1 MEKNDPMNKKVIPV
15 FVMLLAYASILPAN
29 DIDRTEVSNLQQQAK
44 QQIEQCANVF
54 SNQRINMISAFDS
67 MAEIITTRLPK
78 VCVQTGLDWYQR
90 RLTELAV
97 TQQELDD
104 RMFRANLA
112 SLTSQSGAFLSDFGQ
127 SNRDAGGSVLEYNTF
142 SSGKRSNE
150 TSEKIPVAR
159 GYTNLAGE

>member
-1 MEKNDPMNKKVIPV
+1 MNKKVIPV
-15 FVMLLAYASILPAN
+15 FVMLQAYASVLPAN
-29 DIDRTEVSNLQQQAK
+29 DSDRTEVSKLQQHAK

-54 SNQRINMISAFDS
+54 SNQRINMTSAFDS

-112 SLTSQSGAFLSDFGQ
+112 SLTSQSEAFLSDFGQ
-127 SNRDAGGSVLEYNTF
+127 SNIDAGGSVLEYNTF

>member
-1 MEKNDPMNKKVIPV
+1 MHKTLIPLFVI
-15 FVMLLAYASILPAN
+15 LQTYASVLPAN
-29 DIDRTEVSNLQQQAK
+29 NIDRAGVAQLQKQAK
-44 QQIEQCANVF
+44 RQIEECADVF
-54 SNQRINMISAFDS
+54 SNQRINMTSAFNS

>member
-1 MEKNDPMNKKVIPV
+1 MNKKVIPV
-15 FVMLLAYASILPAN
+15 FVILQAYASVLPAN
-29 DIDRTEVSNLQQQAK
+29 DIDRTEVAQLQKQAK
-44 QQIEQCANVF
+44 RQIEECADVI
-54 SNQRINMISAFDS
+54 SNQRINSKSSFDS
-67 MAEIITTRLPK
+67 IAEIFTTRYPEI
-78 VCVQTGLDWYQR
+78 CVQTGLDWYQR